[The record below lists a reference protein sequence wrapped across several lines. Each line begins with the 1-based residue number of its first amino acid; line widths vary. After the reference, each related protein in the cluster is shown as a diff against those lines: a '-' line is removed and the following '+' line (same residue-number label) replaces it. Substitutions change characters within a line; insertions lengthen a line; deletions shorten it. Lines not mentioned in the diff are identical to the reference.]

1 MNYRSYFLICILL
14 AGAVILSALTLNHSE
29 PFLSAWTEGE
39 GSPYTVV
46 IDPGHGGED
55 GGATD
60 SLGRKESEINL
71 DISLRVRDLLHF
83 LGVQTKMIREDDR
96 SVSTQGDTI
105 AQRKVSDIRTRVELT
120 ESTPNALLLSI
131 HQNHFSQSQY
141 RGAQVFYAQTQ
152 GSEVWAKSLQERI
165 CTDLDPNNH
174 RQAKE
179 SADVYLLKH
188 IHCPAIL
195 VECGFLSNFEEATL
209 LQTSEYQ
216 KKLAAVIACCTLS
229 YGEDYHEI

>member
-29 PFLSAWTEGE
+29 TLLSAWSEGDTR
-39 GSPYTVV
+39 SYTVV

-71 DISLRVRDLLHF
+71 GISLRVRDLLHF

-96 SVSTQGDTI
+96 SVSTQGNTI
-105 AQRKVSDIRTRVELT
+105 AQRKVSDIRNRVELT

-141 RGAQVFYAQTQ
+141 RGAQVFFAKTQ
-152 GSEVWAKSLQERI
+152 GSDVWAKTLQESL
-165 CTDLDPNNH
+165 CTDLDPNNR

-179 SADVYLLKH
+179 STDIYLLEH
-188 IHCPAIL
+188 IQCPAVL
-195 VECGFLSNFEEATL
+195 VECGFLSNFEEAAL
-209 LQTSEYQ
+209 LHTSEYQ

-229 YGEDYHEI
+229 YGEEYHEI